1 MILTTCWSDEIK
13 ISTRDYISWLK
24 LWEIYLRGIQEIRV
38 KALGVKYLR
47 AGRSYFFTP
56 QH

>member
-24 LWEIYLRGIQEIRV
+24 LWEIYLRGVQEIRV